1 MYFESINSKII
12 VMKTI
17 VLSSFLLIY
26 SITFSQNNLVV
37 FTQESKPFYVIVNG
51 IRQNM
56 DPQTNVKIEGLPGEF
71 YKVKAVFADGKTA
84 DVDKSV
90 SFMEKNQE
98 YSLEIK
104 EKRGTYKMRF
114 AGMRPINQST
124 STGTSVTY
132 HEEEI
137 TSNPS
142 EGIDQNNVNTSS
154 SVNSS
159 TTQTN
164 TSVQTNVSTTGNSQT
179 SGVSSN
185 VEVNESENGENVG
198 VNVQM
203 NEQGISMQVNVPE
216 DQMGTVSQSNTT
228 HTSQTTTSYSFVQ
241 TGTMCSSPNV
251 NQTEFIDFK
260 YVIENANMFKREE
273 LIIAYFKTH
282 CMLSNQVAGLIQL
295 DYSTVDNKKIAKE
308 GYRYTYDTQNYN
320 VVIDALENET
330 YKKEVLT
337 FIGAGIHTST
347 STQTQTNG
355 NGDSI
360 NNTIKVN
367 TINSSSVDDVSQT
380 QNSSSNT
387 QNNVNT
393 STLGTGFSKLNG
405 YTGYVN
411 CNGLLIQNIADIKTM
426 AKAEAFSEEQRKV
439 IEDACRNNCLS
450 VEQIGD
456 LVSIFSHESD
466 QLSFMKWAFD
476 KTYDIDNFYTLSS
489 QLTFSSSKDELD
501 AFIDKQPT
509 AHFTYVYD
517 PNSNDG
523 MLIDAKDLKKRMENE
538 AFSDD
543 QLSLAKQAL
552 VSRYIST
559 DQVISILSVF
569 SHESD
574 KLQFL
579 KMAYPR
585 TSDKESFASIRELLT
600 FSSSK
605 EEFDNIMK

>member
-1 MYFESINSKII
+1 
-12 VMKTI
+12 MKTL
-17 VLSSFLLIY
+17 VLSILILLS

-104 EKRGTYKMRF
+104 EKRGSYKMRF
-114 AGMRPINQST
+114 AGMRPISEST
-124 STGTSVTY
+124 NTGTPVAY

-137 TSNPS
+137 TSNAT
-142 EGIDQNNVNTSS
+142 EGINQNSVNSSS

-164 TSVQTNVSTTGNSQT
+164 TSVQTNVSSNGNTEST
-179 SGVSSN
+179 GVSSS
-185 VEVNESENGENVG
+185 VQVDESGKNENVG
-198 VNVQM
+198 VNVEM
-203 NEQGISMQVNVPE
+203 NEQGISMQVNVPD

-228 HTSQTTTSYSFVQ
+228 QTSQTTTSYSFVK

-260 YVIENANMFKREE
+260 YVLENANMFKREE
-273 LIIAYFKTH
+273 LILSYFKTH
-282 CMLSNQVAGLIQL
+282 CMLSNQVAGLLQL
-295 DYSTVDNKKIAKE
+295 DYSTVDNKKIAKQ
-308 GYRYTYDTQNYN
+308 GYRYTYDTDNYH
-320 VVIDALENET
+320 VVIDALKNDSDQ
-330 YKKEVLT
+330 KEVLT
-337 FIGAGIHTST
+337 FIGAG
-347 STQTQTNG
+347 
-355 NGDSI
+355 
-360 NNTIKVN
+360 
-367 TINSSSVDDVSQT
+367 
-380 QNSSSNT
+380 
-387 QNNVNT
+387 VNT
-393 STLGTGFSKLNG
+393 STSSHTNTNGSSSSVNSNIQINASNSSSAQNINQTENSSSTNNSSTSTNSSGSNYSRLKG

-411 CNGLLIQNIADIKTM
+411 CNGNIVQNVAKIKTM
-426 AKAEAFSEEQRKV
+426 AEEEAFADEQRKI
-439 IEDACRNNCLS
+439 IENNSATNCLS
-450 VEQIGD
+450 VEQVGI
-456 LVSIFSHESD
+456 LASVFSHESD
-466 QLSFMKWAFD
+466 QLSFIKWAFNR
-476 KTYDIDNFYTLSS
+476 TYDIDNFFKLSS
-489 QLTFSSSKDELD
+489 QLTFSSSKEELD

-509 AHFTYVYD
+509 GHFTYVYS
-517 PNSNDG
+517 PNANDG
-523 MLIDAKDLKKRMENE
+523 MLIDASDLKKRMENE

-559 DQVISILSVF
+559 DQAKSILEVF

-574 KLQFL
+574 KLTFL

-585 TSDKESFASIRELLT
+585 TTDKENFVSIREELT
-600 FSSSK
+600 FNSSK
-605 EEFDNIMK
+605 EEFDNIVK